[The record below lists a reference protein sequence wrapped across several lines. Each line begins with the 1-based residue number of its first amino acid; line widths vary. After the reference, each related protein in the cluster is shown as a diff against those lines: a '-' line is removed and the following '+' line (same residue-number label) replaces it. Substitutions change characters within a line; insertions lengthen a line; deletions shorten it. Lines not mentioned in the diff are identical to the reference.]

1 MSKACRSKCNTSIF
15 LSTVSVCV
23 CVPLLKSSW
32 ATNGSFCCITGGC
45 SFLGW
50 RGIGL
55 KQYVEFSCKVGN
67 GLHGLRGQCVFCS
80 WQSTETQERIPDAVS
95 QGKSARELAASLSG
109 GDEGYQCQRDL
120 PLAPGRK
127 RKLVQHWQSTCLV
140 FFFFSDILLVLRL
153 LRFFHEPF
161 GHLYIHFFFRTP
173 GESELRALIC
183 NLQTGE
189 QDCRRSQKPC
199 NSVPQVGLLRAA
211 ILRL

>member
-1 MSKACRSKCNTSIF
+1 M
-15 LSTVSVCV
+15 

-140 FFFFSDILLVLRL
+140 FFFFNDILLVLRL

-161 GHLYIHFFFRTP
+161 GHLYIHFFLEHLGNLNSERWFVTCKQGNRTAE
-173 GESELRALIC
+173 GHRSLAIQCHRWDYSVL
-183 NLQTGE
+183 LFWGY
-189 QDCRRSQKPC
+189 RRYLAV
-199 NSVPQVGLLRAA
+199 VP
-211 ILRL
+211 